1 MKLFKQKKPAPIEE
15 ISVHQLK
22 RLQDENTEFI
32 LLDVRENFEVNISK
46 IPGSHHIPM
55 NQIPNRLEE
64 LNSKKDIIIYCKSG
78 VRSASV
84 CEYLINKNFKSL
96 KNVKGGIKSWS
107 IEIDPSIPLY

>member
-1 MKLFKQKKPAPIEE
+1 MNFFKQKKPAPIEE

-22 RLQDENTEFI
+22 RLQDEKADFI
-32 LLDVRENFEVNISK
+32 LLDVREIFEVNITK
-46 IPGSHHIPM
+46 IPGSLHIPM

-84 CEYLINKNFKSL
+84 CEYLTNKNFKSL
-96 KNVKGGIKSWS
+96 KNVEGGIKSWS

>member
-1 MKLFKQKKPAPIEE
+1 MKLFKQNIPSPIEE
-15 ISVHQLK
+15 ISVNRLK
-22 RLQDENTEFI
+22 RLQDEKAEFI

-46 IPGSHHIPM
+46 IPGSIHIPM
-55 NQIPNRLEE
+55 DQIPNRLGE
-64 LNSKKDIIIYCKSG
+64 LDSKKDIIIYCKSG

-107 IEIDPSIPLY
+107 LEIDPNITI

>member
-1 MKLFKQKKPAPIEE
+1 MKLFKQNIPSPIEE
-15 ISVHQLK
+15 ISVHRLK
-22 RLQDENTEFI
+22 RLQDKKAEFI

-46 IPGSHHIPM
+46 IPGSIHIPM
-55 NQIPNRLEE
+55 DQIPNRLGE
-64 LNSKKDIIIYCKSG
+64 LDSKKDIIIYCKSG

-107 IEIDPSIPLY
+107 LEIDPSITI